1 MSLYLPALIG
11 YRLFFFPFWLSNDA
25 LFFPLQFLTSWALH
39 CTTVDIYD
47 VMRVAAIN
55 IAAHRLGGPQ
65 DLFNGSRKFSS

>member
-1 MSLYLPALIG
+1 MSLYLRALIG
-11 YRLFFFPFWLSNDA
+11 YRLLFFFWLSNDP

-39 CTTVDIYD
+39 CTTVDIIYD